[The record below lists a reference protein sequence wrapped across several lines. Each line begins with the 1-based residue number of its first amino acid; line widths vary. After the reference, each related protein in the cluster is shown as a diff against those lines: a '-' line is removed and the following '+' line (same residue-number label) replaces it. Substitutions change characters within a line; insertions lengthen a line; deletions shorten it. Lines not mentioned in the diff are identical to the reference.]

1 MPVTEQLLDRA
12 IAYSIACVEAAAGDV
27 FQLPLPVQTVAV
39 VQTTQ
44 GIIDNGGLEY
54 FYESDFVGTPPYSFF
69 VDTFR
74 RIGAEAAAT
83 RIEAS
88 ALMFPFSDPHLN
100 EAKRQQWLDGV
111 KECETHEFVV
121 LSRAACGD
129 ASVFAKLAEY
139 IEGNRSAFAEA

>member
-1 MPVTEQLLDRA
+1 MNEQFLDRV

-39 VQTTQ
+39 VQTAQ

-54 FYESDFVGTPPYSFF
+54 FYESDFIGTPPYSFF

-83 RIEAS
+83 RIEAA
-88 ALMFPFSDPHLN
+88 ALMFPFTEPHLN
-100 EAKRQQWLDGV
+100 EARRQQWLDSV
-111 KECETHEFVV
+111 KDCEGHEFVV
-121 LSRAACGD
+121 LSKRACGD

-139 IEGNRSAFAEA
+139 VDVNRSAFEEA